1 VTIRDEEQFRRGG
14 EHHDR
19 FNRTF
24 TMEQGWN
31 DVSITV
37 ADIENAPAEG
47 RRQLNQLSEVVIF
60 TVDPPAPKVVYL
72 DDVRLIR

>member
-1 VTIRDEEQFRRGG
+1 
-14 EHHDR
+14 
-19 FNRTF
+19 
-24 TMEQGWN
+24 MEQGWN